1 MRRLA
6 SWREEASGATR
17 TFADILP
24 RVCAGGTALKR
35 GGEGKGLSSI
45 MRAPPDT
52 KVEAAT
58 ASTALGAVPLPRV
71 AGEDRRRKP
80 VPSLIRF
87 LILAGGLAAAIYGA
101 MYALV
106 ATVQVQPREMT
117 QIIEIPKAP
126 K

>member
-1 MRRLA
+1 MSARADYRIGPRR
-6 SWREEASGATR
+6 S
-17 TFADILP
+17 
-24 RVCAGGTALKR
+24 RV
-35 GGEGKGLSSI
+35 
-45 MRAPPDT
+45 
-52 KVEAAT
+52 
-58 ASTALGAVPLPRV
+58 RV
-71 AGEDRRRKP
+71 KP

>member
-6 SWREEASGATR
+6 SRREEASGATQ
-17 TFADILP
+17 TFANILP
-24 RVCAGGTALKR
+24 RVT
-35 GGEGKGLSSI
+35 
-45 MRAPPDT
+45 
-52 KVEAAT
+52 
-58 ASTALGAVPLPRV
+58 
-71 AGEDRRRKP
+71 GEDSARKVRPGQIERKP